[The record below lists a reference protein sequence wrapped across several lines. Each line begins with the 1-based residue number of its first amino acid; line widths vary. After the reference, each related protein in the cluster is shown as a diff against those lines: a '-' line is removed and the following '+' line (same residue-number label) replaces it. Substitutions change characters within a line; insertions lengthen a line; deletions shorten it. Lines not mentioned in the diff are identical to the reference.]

1 MANIG
6 NNLSMERN
14 LELSKQLREK
24 GKWLFSDVYCKDE
37 KAFNEFKENLIKA
50 FNDSKNLLIQSM
62 PYFEGE
68 GYYDMNICMH
78 GLLVLVAGEG
88 KLQSDI
94 MLSAKEIGEMK

>member
-37 KAFNEFKENLIKA
+37 KAFNEFKNGVNAYPEIKEA
-50 FNDSKNLLIQSM
+50 SK
-62 PYFEGE
+62 FEGE
-68 GYYDMNICMH
+68 GYYDISHYMH

-88 KLQSDI
+88 KLQNDI